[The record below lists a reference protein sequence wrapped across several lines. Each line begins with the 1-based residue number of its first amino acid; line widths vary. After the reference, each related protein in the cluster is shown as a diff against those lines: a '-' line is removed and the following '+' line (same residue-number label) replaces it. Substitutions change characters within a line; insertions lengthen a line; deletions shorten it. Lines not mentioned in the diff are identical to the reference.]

1 MRANLSLRSKP
12 QLRRNML
19 RSVRD
24 AVDFIGVMIYAV
36 SLASVLKISG
46 KAEAEAFRR

>member
-1 MRANLSLRSKP
+1 
-12 QLRRNML
+12 ML

-24 AVDFIGVMIYAV
+24 AVAFIGVMIYAV